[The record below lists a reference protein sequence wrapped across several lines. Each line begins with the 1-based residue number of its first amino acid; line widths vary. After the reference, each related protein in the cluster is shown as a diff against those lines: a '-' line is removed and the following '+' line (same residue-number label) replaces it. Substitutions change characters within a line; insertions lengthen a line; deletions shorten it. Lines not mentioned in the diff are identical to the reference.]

1 MGGAIKEISRD
12 IFHKDGLNGSFEIL
26 QFTGKGHR
34 AGMDAMLLAA
44 SLPDDSYGIVADLGA
59 GCGAAGLAAINM
71 HKNLS
76 ALLVEVSTEQVDLA
90 QQTLRLSVNS
100 HFVNR
105 VNIINADVT
114 LSGEKRSVA
123 GLKPNSVDHVILNPP
138 YNQPNLR
145 TSPDPM
151 RAEAHVM
158 ADGGLDAWLRT
169 ASAILKPGGT
179 LSLIYRSERLGEII
193 ACSQGRF
200 GALTIL
206 PVFSH
211 KDEAAKR
218 IIVRGVAGSKAPLRL
233 VPGLVM
239 HDEDGKSSVEAGEIL
254 NGNRKLNFAD
264 TL

>member
-1 MGGAIKEISRD
+1 MSNLTKDISRD
-12 IFHKDGLNGSFEIL
+12 VFHKDSEGGSFEML
-26 QFTGKGHR
+26 QFTDKGHR

-44 SLPDDSYGIVADLGA
+44 SLPDDSYGFVADLGA
-59 GCGAAGLAAINM
+59 ASGAAGLAAINI

-76 ALLVEVSTEQVDLA
+76 VLLVEINERQVDLA
-90 QQTLRLSVNS
+90 KQTLLLSANN
-100 HFVNR
+100 HFLNR
-105 VNIINADVT
+105 VNIIQADVT
-114 LSGEKRSVA
+114 LSGDKRNAA
-123 GLKPNSVDHVILNPP
+123 GMKPNSVDHVILNPP

-145 TSPDPM
+145 ASPDPM

-200 GALTIL
+200 GNLTIL
-206 PVFSH
+206 PIFSR
-211 KDEAAKR
+211 KNETAKR
-218 IIVRGVAGSKAPLRL
+218 IIVRGIAGSKAPLRL

-239 HDEDGKSSVEAGEIL
+239 HDDDGKPSKEANEVL
-254 NGNRKLNFAD
+254 NGNRNLNFVD
-264 TL
+264 IL